1 MKRRL
6 IRDRSLRFQLVAL
19 VLTLLS
25 VSFVAV
31 AAVTALAMRGFLV
44 ERLDQQLSQASS
56 RYTASLEEPNDH
68 DADNRGQLGPVEGQS
83 AGTLGARVIN
93 GVVVSAMVVAHD
105 ADDQTTVTAQDKRV
119 LATQSPGHP
128 RSIHLP
134 GLGDYRVSVTRGDD
148 GDLLVTGLAERP
160 VDETIARLLLIEV
173 TVFATA
179 LIVTGVVGTLSARL
193 SLRPLRRV
201 AATAREVSLLP
212 LSTGTVTLPDQ
223 VAVTGPHTEAGQ
235 VADAFNHML
244 AHVESALHERHASE
258 DRLRQFIADASHEL
272 RTPVSVIRS
281 HAEYAQ
287 RVGGQLPDAVAEALG
302 RIEGE
307 SDRMGHLVDDLLLL
321 ARLDSGRPLARE
333 PVDLTRI
340 VLDAVSDARV
350 ISRDHNW
357 RLDLPEHEVLGSGDA
372 HALHQ
377 VVANLLANSRT
388 HTPPGTTVTTRVS
401 DADGSTVVVTVADDG
416 PGISAE
422 LLPHV
427 FDRFARAGRARNRSD
442 GSGLGLSIV
451 TAIVTAHGGTA
462 SVDSRPG
469 STTFRIELP
478 RTIPSVE

>member
-1 MKRRL
+1 
-6 IRDRSLRFQLVAL
+6 
-19 VLTLLS
+19 
-25 VSFVAV
+25 
-31 AAVTALAMRGFLV
+31 
-44 ERLDQQLSQASS
+44 
-56 RYTASLEEPNDH
+56 
-68 DADNRGQLGPVEGQS
+68 
-83 AGTLGARVIN
+83 
-93 GVVVSAMVVAHD
+93 
-105 ADDQTTVTAQDKRV
+105 
-119 LATQSPGHP
+119 
-128 RSIHLP
+128 
-134 GLGDYRVSVTRGDD
+134 VSVTRGDD